1 MRVLLSFTALLAAAL
16 LAKNSIAEGTVRR
29 VDKTS
34 DENVPLNDMMIAIAD
49 SLESTTE
56 EEFGRELAKKK
67 KKNKKKKTS
76 GGCSG
81 VRLLF
86 FGKKSKFC
94 MRANSI
100 NIGSNIY
107 TAKCKSE
114 SKQKFKKDGGKLRI
128 GNLCVGYEGM
138 WLKIKSCTS
147 INTDWSW
154 SGDGEIKAG
163 SQCVTQRHEP
173 GNNERIKRQD
183 FSTAKRHGT
192 NEWEEC

>member
-56 EEFGRELAKKK
+56 EELGRELAQKKK
-67 KKNKKKKTS
+67 KKKKKKKKTS

-81 VRLLF
+81 VRLLY

-107 TAKCKSE
+107 TARCKSK
-114 SKQKFKKDGGKLRI
+114 SKQKFKKDGG
-128 GNLCVGYEGM
+128 
-138 WLKIKSCTS
+138 
-147 INTDWSW
+147 
-154 SGDGEIKAG
+154 
-163 SQCVTQRHEP
+163 
-173 GNNERIKRQD
+173 
-183 FSTAKRHGT
+183 
-192 NEWEEC
+192 

>member
-56 EEFGRELAKKK
+56 EELGRELAQKKK
-67 KKNKKKKTS
+67 KKKKKKKKTS

-81 VRLLF
+81 VRLLY
-86 FGKKSKFC
+86 FGEKSKFC

-107 TAKCKSE
+107 TAKC
-114 SKQKFKKDGGKLRI
+114 
-128 GNLCVGYEGM
+128 
-138 WLKIKSCTS
+138 
-147 INTDWSW
+147 
-154 SGDGEIKAG
+154 
-163 SQCVTQRHEP
+163 
-173 GNNERIKRQD
+173 
-183 FSTAKRHGT
+183 
-192 NEWEEC
+192 